1 MVSSSRVSGHL
12 PWVSRPRQVHIR
24 ASSGLAIVL
33 LLIGCVSQSETRKE
47 TTASTIF
54 GNSLTKPFP
63 GEVQLMPYEYKLT
76 EENCD
81 ARFGEFSGSLEVTVV
96 DSGGFRTGSVR
107 VVAMGLRGGKRV
119 EASQDVGYV
128 GKDTYGLLAPTRFD
142 ISFREQIT
150 DCKLWYVFM
159 D

>member
-1 MVSSSRVSGHL
+1 MRPHVYARL
-12 PWVSRPRQVHIR
+12 PWVSRFSQAHIR
-24 ASSGLAIVL
+24 SGLAAAVL
-33 LLIGCVSQSETRKE
+33 PFLMSCSSQSVTSRE
-47 TTASTIF
+47 TTASTIV
-54 GNSLTKPFP
+54 GNTLTKPFP
-63 GEVQLMPYEYKLT
+63 GEVQLMPHEYKLT

-81 ARFGEFSGSLEVTVV
+81 ARFGEFSGSLEVTVL

-119 EASQDVGYV
+119 EAGQDVAYV
-128 GKDTYGLLAPTRFD
+128 GKDMYGFLAPTRFD
-142 ISFREQIT
+142 ISFMEQIT